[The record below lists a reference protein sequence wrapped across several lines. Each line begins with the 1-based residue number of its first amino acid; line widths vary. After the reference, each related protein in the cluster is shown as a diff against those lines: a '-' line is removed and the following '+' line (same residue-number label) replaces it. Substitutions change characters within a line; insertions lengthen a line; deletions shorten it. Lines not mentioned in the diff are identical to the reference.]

1 MNVPCP
7 MPGCRVGQV
16 TRAGPET
23 IRVVAHR
30 RRGSGRCP
38 DCGSVSAAV
47 HSTYR
52 RHPADLPSFGRK
64 VRLTLRVRRFYC
76 REAACPRRTFA
87 ERLPGLIAPH
97 ARRTRRLGAAQG
109 RVGVALGG
117 EAGARLLPYLGM
129 PASPD
134 TVLRLVRRMPL
145 PARRAPRVLGVDDW
159 ARRKG
164 RTYGTILVDLER
176 RRVTDLLPD
185 RSATTLAAWLRRR
198 PTIEVIAR
206 DRSTEYGRGAV
217 TGAPKAVQVAA

>member
-1 MNVPCP
+1 MNESCP
-7 MPGCRVGQV
+7 MPGCRVGHV

-23 IRVVAHR
+23 ILVAARGR
-30 RRGSGRCP
+30 RSSGRCP
-38 DCGSVSAAV
+38 DCGRVSATV

-52 RHPADLPSFGRK
+52 RHPADLPSFGRE

-76 REAACPRRTFA
+76 RDAACPRRTFT
-87 ERLPGLIAPH
+87 ERLPGLIASH

-117 EAGARLLPYLGM
+117 EAGARLLPHLGM

-134 TVLRLVRRMPL
+134 TVVRLVRRMPL

-164 RTYGTILVDLER
+164 RTYGTILVVNRRPRQGRRMRSGRSR
-176 RRVTDLLPD
+176 RRV
-185 RSATTLAAWLRRR
+185 S
-198 PTIEVIAR
+198 
-206 DRSTEYGRGAV
+206 
-217 TGAPKAVQVAA
+217 

>member
-7 MPGCRVGQV
+7 MPGCRVGHV
-16 TRAGPET
+16 TRASSET
-23 IRVVAHR
+23 IHVVAHGR
-30 RRGSGRCP
+30 RSSVRCP
-38 DCGSVSAAV
+38 ACGRASAAV

-52 RHPADLPSFGRK
+52 RHPADLPSFGRG

-76 REAACPRRTFA
+76 RDAACPRRTFA

-117 EAGARLLPYLGM
+117 EAGARLLPHLHM

-145 PARRAPRVLGVDDW
+145 PARRAPRALGVDD
-159 ARRKG
+159 
-164 RTYGTILVDLER
+164 
-176 RRVTDLLPD
+176 
-185 RSATTLAAWLRRR
+185 
-198 PTIEVIAR
+198 
-206 DRSTEYGRGAV
+206 
-217 TGAPKAVQVAA
+217 